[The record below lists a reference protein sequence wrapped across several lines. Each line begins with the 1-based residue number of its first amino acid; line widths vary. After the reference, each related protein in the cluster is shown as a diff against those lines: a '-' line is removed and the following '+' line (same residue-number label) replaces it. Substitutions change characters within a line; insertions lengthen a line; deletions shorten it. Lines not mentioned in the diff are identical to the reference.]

1 MEVLSSCATQF
12 VFVSLV
18 GKGQFGI
25 DFYYS
30 LVVLVTMNPSLAID
44 IVHRYFTRVRAPKGS
59 TLKIGL
65 IAVLALVII
74 SQLLSGSS
82 SKSDHVL
89 VLKPVNELSDHY
101 ENVLSD
107 FDSLSLNE
115 RCLKF
120 FAGLLEKPETF
131 DLGREFQVAPNFDMF
146 VKSKKQEDLSPDD
159 ATLDVWK
166 QQYNSEY
173 AKAKAVEEKFT
184 KFISN
189 TRVYGKCFIENNIFA
204 KESMFWSDS
213 SEEDESQKFHLSN
226 EFGVKLFPWTPQVRP
241 VFKRFGLKTV
251 ETVIPEVSNSYTQ
264 QTEGRASFF
273 HNFRS
278 SLNGKGIVIP
288 VQTKKDYE
296 YTLHLI
302 KLLRFLNV
310 NLPVQIVHKG
320 FLNPEQEVSLYHA
333 LTDDVNESSLFS
345 DEILESLP
353 VGFNSEFPPIEDA
366 WVVNIALVFDDNYTR
381 DMTSATF
388 KTASLLFSSFEEVI
402 LLDPLTVPMRRLFE
416 LFDTIG
422 YKKTGSY
429 YFPNYR
435 LNEPSS
441 PNEVEFVEN
450 LFPTNVDEHV
460 FGITNVLK
468 EPLQD
473 SRLFGDNM
481 AYSVST
487 DVIALNTKTHFLGLL
502 LSLHLQFSKVGFKT
516 KDLKNDMPWLGPLIA
531 GTPQLH
537 IHEVPV
543 SVIGDFTP
551 DENKVIQSV
560 SKEIC
565 SIHRAYL
572 DSFDGSA
579 QPVLF
584 ITNGVSNCNADVTLE
599 EETKLRFYS
608 SFKDKG
614 KAVRDRTL
622 FKAVIVPGKQEV
634 TSRNSIGEVERFIT
648 NEYGICDSESWCAYD
663 VLGARYEPQFQA
675 QVVKFDDQGF
685 QLLELVSKVWGSKVS
700 L

>member
-1 MEVLSSCATQF
+1 LYSFLWLEKGSLAL
-12 VFVSLV
+12 VF
-18 GKGQFGI
+18 I
-25 DFYYS
+25 TP
-30 LVVLVTMNPSLAID
+30 LVVLVIMNPSLAID
-44 IVHRYFTRVRAPKGS
+44 LVHRYFTRVRAPKGS

-65 IAVLALVII
+65 IAVLTLVII
-74 SQLLSGSS
+74 LQLLSGSS
-82 SKSDHVL
+82 SKSDHVV
-89 VLKPVNELSDHY
+89 VLKPENELSDHY
-101 ENVLSD
+101 ENVLTD

-115 RCLKF
+115 RCVKF

-131 DLGREFQVAPNFDMF
+131 DFGREFKVAPSFDMF
-146 VKSKKQEDLSPDD
+146 MKSNKQEDPPPDA
-159 ATLDVWK
+159 ATLDIWK
-166 QQYNSEY
+166 QKYNSEY
-173 AKAKAVEEKFT
+173 AQAKAVEEKFT

-213 SEEDESQKFHLSN
+213 SEQDESQKVHLSN
-226 EFGVKLFPWTPQVRP
+226 EFGIKFFPWSPQIKP

-251 ETVIPEVSNSYTQ
+251 DMGIPQVSDSYTQ
-264 QTEGRASFF
+264 PTEGRASFF
-273 HNFRS
+273 HKFRS

-320 FLNPEQEVSLYHA
+320 LLNPEQEISLYHA
-333 LTDDVNESSLFS
+333 LTDDVNESSLFM

-353 VGFNSEFPPIEDA
+353 VGYNSEFPPIEDA
-366 WVVNIALVFDDNYTR
+366 WIVNIALVFDDNYTK
-381 DMTSATF
+381 DMKSATF

-402 LLDPLTVPMRRLFE
+402 LLDPLTVPVRRLFE

-435 LNEPSS
+435 MNEPSS
-441 PNEVEFVEN
+441 PNEVEFVKS

-460 FGITNVLK
+460 FGATNVLE

-481 AYSVST
+481 AYSIST

-502 LSLHLQFSKVGFKT
+502 LSLHLQFSKVEFKT

-531 GTPQLH
+531 GTSQLY

-543 SVIGDFTP
+543 SVIGDFTLE
-551 DENKVIQSV
+551 ENKFIQSV
-560 SKEIC
+560 SEEIC

-584 ITNGVSNCNADVTLE
+584 ITNGVSNCNADVNLE
-599 EETKLRFYS
+599 KETKLRFYS

-622 FKAVIVPGKQEV
+622 FKAAIVPGKQEV

-648 NEYGICDSESWCAYD
+648 NEYGICNSESWCAYN
-663 VLGARYEPQFQA
+663 VLGARYEPEFQA
-675 QVVKFDDQGF
+675 QVVKFGDQGF